1 MNCSQCGH
9 ENPNDSMF
17 CRNCG
22 SPIARTS
29 PGEISDN
36 GKIEGDSVTVSSAP
50 SGSVIAEAKG
60 KNGTVQLLADSIQ
73 IKREGWRNKGK
84 DDTDVPLSQIS
95 SLHYRDATRLVNGY
109 LQLIYPGGSA
119 PVKGNLDAANN
130 GDTVIFG
137 HGEQKNFEAL
147 KLAIDQRVP
156 TGADGFQVPF
166 ERSEPLDTS
175 SSPVDAASQG
185 TIAKY
190 SVKYLGGHPAYPSE
204 KAASIDLLLRGDRFS
219 LLPTI
224 GSKKW
229 FADLEIPY
237 DHVTDVQIVDRE
249 VGGIAQL
256 MAGRNSQNLVQA
268 NNIHIHYGEGD
279 DDILLRLEMITGIT
293 VMGQAKK
300 CREFEDK
307 LRTNRIRQRFASSPA
322 APTSNIPPAMDIPEQ
337 IEKLARLK
345 EAGILSADEFEAKK
359 GELLSRL

>member
-1 MNCSQCGH
+1 MNCPQCSH

-22 SPIARTS
+22 TPLTQTALN
-29 PGEISDN
+29 EISGDDQLT
-36 GKIEGDSVTVSSAP
+36 GDSETALTPTSS
-50 SGSVIAEAKG
+50 SVIAEAKG
-60 KNGTVQLLADSIQ
+60 KNGTVQLLVDRIQ

-84 DDTDVPLSQIS
+84 GDTDVPLSQIS

-119 PVKGNLDAANN
+119 PVKGNLDAVNN

-137 HGEQKNFEAL
+137 HGEQKDFEAL

-175 SSPVDAASQG
+175 SSPMDAASQS

-204 KAASIDLLLRGDRFS
+204 KAASIDLLLLGDRFS
-219 LLPTI
+219 LQPTST
-224 GSKKW
+224 SKKW
-229 FADLEIPY
+229 FADLDIPY
-237 DHVTDVQIVDRE
+237 DHVTELQIVDRE
-249 VGGIAQL
+249 VGGFAQL

-279 DDILLRLEMITGIT
+279 DEILLRLEMISGIT

-300 CREFEDK
+300 CRELGDK
-307 LRTNRIRQRFASSPA
+307 LRTNRIRQKFASSPA
-322 APTSNIPPAMDIPEQ
+322 APTSNMQAPMDIPEQ

-345 EAGILSADEFEAKK
+345 EAGILSTEEFEAKK